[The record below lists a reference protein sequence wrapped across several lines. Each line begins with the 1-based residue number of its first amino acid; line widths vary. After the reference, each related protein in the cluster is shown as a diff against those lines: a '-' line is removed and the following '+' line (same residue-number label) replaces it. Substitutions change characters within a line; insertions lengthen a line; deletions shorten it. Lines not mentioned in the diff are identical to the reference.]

1 MYNIVGMLYAPTDET
16 ISVTFRINFGDSVT
30 TDEIAI
36 SEANEIFKNK
46 LEAAQIGQIVVMNL
60 YQGSRVV
67 KPYPSTRKEAPIG
80 PVDRM
85 AAENMGLQVLS
96 QVEEIALAA
105 ELDSL
110 GYLVEQRLAGHKV
123 GQ

>member
-36 SEANEIFKNK
+36 SETNEIFKNK
-46 LEAAQIGQIVVMNL
+46 LEAAQVGQIVVMNL

-123 GQ
+123 DR